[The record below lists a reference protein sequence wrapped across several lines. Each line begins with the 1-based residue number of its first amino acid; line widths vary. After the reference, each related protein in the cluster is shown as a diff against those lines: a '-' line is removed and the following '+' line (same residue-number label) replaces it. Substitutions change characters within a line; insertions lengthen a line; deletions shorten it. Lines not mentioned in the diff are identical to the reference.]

1 MLNSSLKLLL
11 NIKGRELKLSEIAK
25 DLGDKKVFRVEGFSC
40 ANCAGKFERNVKEIP
55 GVQDAKVNF
64 GASKISVYGDAS
76 VEQLE
81 KAGAFENLK
90 VMPEKPKRLAS
101 PQPIEPQVIQE
112 MKSIY
117 RVEGFSCAN
126 CAGKFERNVK
136 EIPGVQDAKVN
147 FGASKIS
154 VVGEATIEDLEKAGA
169 FENLKVIL
177 DKPVRQDGQIKRED
191 NKVIKEEKVPFYKK
205 HSSLLYAC
213 LFIAFGYFSMF
224 VNGEDNIITSLLFI
238 ASIVIGGYSL
248 FKVGFQNLRRLDFD
262 MKTLMTVAVI
272 GAAFIGEWAEASVV
286 VILFAI
292 SEALERFSMD
302 RARQSIRSLM
312 DIAPKEAL
320 VRRNGQE
327 VMIHVD
333 DIVVGDIMIIK
344 PGQKIAM
351 DGVVV
356 KGNSSINQ
364 AAITGE
370 SVPVGKAVDDEV
382 FAGTLN
388 EEGLLEVKITK
399 LVEDTTISKIIEL
412 VEEAQ
417 AERAPSQ
424 AFVDKFAK
432 YYTPVIMVIAALVAA
447 VPPLFFDGSWSTW
460 VYQGLSVLVVGCPC
474 ALVISTPISIVSAIG
489 NAAKKGVLI
498 KGGVYLEEMGA
509 LKAVAFDKTGTL
521 TKGVPV
527 VTDYNVLTKSVNEK
541 ELLSIIAALETR
553 SGHPLATAIIKK
565 AEEESTSYSDVVV
578 EEFSSITGKGIKGV
592 VNGIT
597 YFIGSPKLFKDLL
610 TTGVGQNLEE
620 DVTALQN
627 QGKTAMVIG
636 TESEVLG
643 IIAVADEVRESSKEV
658 IHKLHQ
664 LGIKKTIMLT
674 GDNKGTAN
682 AIGGHVGVSEIQA
695 ELMPEDKLNYI
706 KQLRSEYGNVAMV
719 GDGVND
725 APALAAST
733 VGIAMGGAGTDTA
746 LETADVALMGDDLRK
761 LPFTVKLSRKALNII
776 KANIAFAIGIKLLA
790 LLLVIPGWLTLWIA
804 ILSDMGATLL
814 VSLNSLRLMRVKE

>member
-1 MLNSSLKLLL
+1 MGETTKSLEEK
-11 NIKGRELKLSEIAK
+11 S
-25 DLGDKKVFRVEGFSC
+25 VYRVEGFSC
-40 ANCAGKFERNVKEIP
+40 ANCAGKFERNVKELP

-64 GASKISVYGDAS
+64 GASKISVYGEVT
-76 VEQLE
+76 VEELE

-90 VMPEKPKRLAS
+90 VASEKPKRQQQLS
-101 PQPIEPQVIQE
+101 KIPMPTDGDTV
-112 MKSIY
+112 Y

-154 VVGEATIEDLEKAGA
+154 VTGEASIEELEKAGA
-169 FENLKVIL
+169 FENLKVSINTPSYASTTSE
-177 DKPVRQDGQIKRED
+177 KG
-191 NKVIKEEKVPFYKK
+191 KVPTEKKVPFYKK
-205 HSSLLYAC
+205 HSTLLYAV
-213 LFIAFGYFSMF
+213 LFIVFGYLSQF
-224 VNGEDNIITSLLFI
+224 VNGEDNLITSLLFV
-238 ASIVIGGYSL
+238 ASIVIGGFSL
-248 FKVGFQNLRRLDFD
+248 FKVGFQNLTRFDFD

-272 GAAFIGEWAEASVV
+272 GAAIIGEWAEASVV

-292 SEALERFSMD
+292 SEALERYSMD
-302 RARQSIRSLM
+302 KARQSIRSLM

-327 VMIHVD
+327 IMIHVE
-333 DIVVGDIMIIK
+333 DIAIGDIMIVK

-351 DGVVV
+351 DGMVVSGYSAV
-356 KGNSSINQ
+356 NQ

-370 SVPVGKAVDDEV
+370 SVPVAKTIHDEV

-399 LVEDTTISKIIEL
+399 LVEDTTISKIIHL

-417 AERAPSQ
+417 GERAPAQ

-432 YYTPVIMVIAALVAA
+432 YYTPIIMVIAALVAV
-447 VPPLFFDGSWSTW
+447 VPPLLFDGGWETW
-460 VYQGLSVLVVGCPC
+460 IYQGLSVLVVGCPC

-498 KGGVYLEEMGA
+498 KGGIYLEEMGA
-509 LKAVAFDKTGTL
+509 LKAIAFDKTGTL

-527 VTDYNVLTKSVNEK
+527 VTDFNVLNNKTDEK
-541 ELLSIIAALETR
+541 ELLSIVTALEYR
-553 SGHPLATAIIKK
+553 SQHPLASAIMKK
-565 AEEESTSYSDVVV
+565 AEEVNISYSNVVV
-578 EEFSSITGKGIKGV
+578 EDFSSITGKGITGK
-592 VNGIT
+592 VNGT
-597 YFIGSPKLFKDLL
+597 SYYIGSPKLFKEL
-610 TTGVGQNLEE
+610 TISNFDKNLEE
-620 DVTALQN
+620 TVTILQN

-636 TESEVLG
+636 TKKEVLG

-658 IHKLHQ
+658 IQKLHQ

-682 AIGGHVGVSEIQA
+682 AIGSHVGVSEIQA
-695 ELMPEDKLNYI
+695 ELMPQDKLDYI
-706 KQLRSEYGNVAMV
+706 KQLRSEYGNVAMI

-761 LPFTVKLSRKALNII
+761 LPFTVKLSRKTLNII
-776 KANIAFAIGIKLLA
+776 KANIFFAIAIKVIA

-804 ILSDMGATLL
+804 ILSDMGATIL
-814 VSLNSLRLMRVKE
+814 VALNSLRLMRVKE